1 MSATTHI
8 ILAYAAIVLGIG
20 GYAAFLLSRTADLKK
35 RERQVELLGGDDVR

>member
-8 ILAYAAIVLGIG
+8 ILAYAAIMLGIG
-20 GYAAFLLSRTADLKK
+20 GYLAFLVTRSSELDR